1 MPPGLVLRRRLGL
14 LAVAVVAAGPA
25 TVVATYLWFRDEM
38 PDRLPVWWALDQS
51 VAATADTTMVSV
63 GCALVGLV
71 AAIAALA
78 VALGGDRLG
87 FFSQRLLL
95 VGLASVSGLVSGLW
109 WTDMGLVLNAG
120 AFADPELIPAPGWE
134 LWWPVVWTVML
145 GLAALLTCGQPPKLT
160 TDVPPDPDTPRV
172 TLPDDEPVVWQCDLV
187 GIGFGIL
194 AGVLCIVGASSYRG
208 NPAVA
213 TFCWVL
219 ALIALAF
226 ARTRIRIDESGVR
239 LAPWGLPAPVI
250 ATYDTIV
257 DARAEPVRRLRRR
270 GRGYR
275 VLPGATGWVPRTR
288 LGLVIALADGR
299 RLGIPMDQAEVA
311 AGIVNS
317 MLDRQRLAPAR
328 AAALADAPAERD
340 AFPGESDADPQKRHA
355 QRGRGRQR
363 MGDGGESA

>member
-1 MPPGLVLRRRLGL
+1 MTVASELVLRRRLGL
-14 LAVAVVAAGPA
+14 MAVAVVVAGPA
-25 TVVATYLWFRDEM
+25 SVVATYLWFHDEM
-38 PDRLPVWWALDQS
+38 PDRMPVWWALDQS
-51 VAATADTTMVSV
+51 VVATADTTIVSV
-63 GCALVGLV
+63 GCVLVGLL
-71 AAIAALA
+71 AAVAALA
-78 VALGGDRLG
+78 GDRLG

-95 VGLASVSGLVSGLW
+95 VGLAAASGLVSGLW

-145 GLAALLTCGQPPKLT
+145 GLAALLTCGQPPTVT

-187 GIGFGIL
+187 AIGFGAL
-194 AGVLCIVGASSYRG
+194 AGMLCIAGASSYRA

-239 LAPWGLPAPVI
+239 LCPWGLPAPVI
-250 ATYDTIV
+250 ARYDTIV
-257 DARAEPVRRLRRR
+257 DARAESVRPLRWR

-275 VLPGATGWVPRTR
+275 MLPGATGWIPRTR
-288 LGLVIALADGR
+288 LGLVLSLADGR
-299 RLGIPMDQAEVA
+299 RLGIAMDQAEVA

-317 MLDRQRLAPAR
+317 MLDRQRLAPLPAER
-328 AAALADAPAERD
+328 PADAPAERD
-340 AFPGESDADPQKRHA
+340 AFPGESDAEPQKRHA
-355 QRGRGRQR
+355 QRGRRP